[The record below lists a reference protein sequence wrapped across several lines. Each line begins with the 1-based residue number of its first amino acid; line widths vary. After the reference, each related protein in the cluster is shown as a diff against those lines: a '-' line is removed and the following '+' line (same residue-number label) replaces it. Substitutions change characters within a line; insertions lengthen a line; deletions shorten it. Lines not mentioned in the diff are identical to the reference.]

1 MPPMPGH
8 TVRIGLGLL
17 VVALF
22 LGYAAR
28 WVPIPLIERLEAIAY
43 DARLRLTMP
52 GGVDPRVVI
61 VDIDERSLQAEG
73 RWPWGRDKV
82 ARLVERLF
90 DDYKATVVG
99 FDIVFAE
106 PDDSSGLGQLDA
118 LAASALKGNAA
129 FETALREL
137 RPRLEF
143 DRLLAERLRDRP
155 VVLGYY
161 FSNTADDAGGAPLAV
176 GTLPAPAL
184 AAGTFSGRNI
194 RFTRWPGYGANLAP
208 LQAAAVSAGHFNQL
222 TDTDGVARR
231 VPMLAEYNGAY
242 YEALSLAVVRLVLG
256 APPIEPGYPAQPMFA
271 RGYSGLEWL
280 SVGPLRVPVDDL
292 VTSYVPYR
300 GARGSYPYVSATDVL
315 AGKVAAETLANRIV
329 LVGTSAPGL
338 FDLRSTPVA
347 PVFPGVEIHANL
359 IAGMLDGAIKQR
371 PPYVLGAEFVLLAL
385 TGLLL
390 VLALPWLSPMR
401 ATLVTLTVVVVVVGL
416 NFVVWQYGNL
426 ILPLASGLLLI
437 GLLYTLNMAWGFF
450 VEARGKRQITGL
462 FGQYV
467 PPELVEEMARNPERF
482 SMEGES
488 RELTVLFTDVRGF
501 TTISEGLDPKALS
514 SLMNEFLTPLTRI
527 IHRHR
532 GTIDKYMGDA
542 IMAFWGAP
550 IDDPEHA
557 DHAVAAAL
565 EMQRTL
571 SELQPQFKARGW
583 PPIRIG
589 VGLNTGRMS
598 VGNMGSEIRLA
609 YTVMGDAVNLAS
621 RLEGI
626 TKEYGA
632 DIIVGEAVCRAAP
645 GFLYAEL
652 DRVRVKGKEEPV
664 AIYEPLGRVGEVD
677 RAVADQTALF
687 HKALKLFRS
696 QDWDLAEV
704 QLLNLQ
710 KLSPQRKLYQLY
722 LERIGHYRAA
732 PPGTGWDGVFV
743 FQTK

>member
-1 MPPMPGH
+1 MTKH
-8 TVRIGLGLL
+8 FARILVGLL
-17 VVALF
+17 LVALF
-22 LGYAAR
+22 LGNCAR
-28 WVPIPLIERLEAIAY
+28 WVTLPLVERLEAIAY

-52 GGVDPRVVI
+52 GTLDPRIVI

-73 RWPWGRDKV
+73 RWPWGRDKL
-82 ARLVERLF
+82 ARLVDQLF
-90 DDYKATVVG
+90 DRYQVAVAG

-106 PDDSSGLGQLDA
+106 PDGSSGLAQLEA
-118 LAASALKGNAA
+118 LAAGELSGNAA
-129 FETALREL
+129 FESALREL
-137 RPRLEF
+137 RSRLAF
-143 DRLLAERLRDRP
+143 DELLAARLRDRP

-161 FSNTADDAGGAPLAV
+161 FSNAGGAEGGASLTV
-176 GTLPAPAL
+176 GRLPDPVL

-194 RFTRWPGYGANLAP
+194 RFTRWSGHGANLPA
-208 LQAAAVSAGHFNQL
+208 LQAAAASAGHFNQL

-231 VPMLAEYNGAY
+231 VPMLAEFNGAY
-242 YEALSLAVVRLVLG
+242 YESLSLAVVRLLLG
-256 APPIEPGYPAQPMFA
+256 SPGIEPGEPAEA
-271 RGYSGLEWL
+271 VLSRGYSGLEWL
-280 SVGPLRVPVDDL
+280 NVGPLRLPVDEL

-300 GARGSYPYVSATDVL
+300 GPRGSFTYVSATDVL
-315 AGKVAAETLANRIV
+315 AGRVDPQKLEKRVV

-359 IAGMLDGAIKQR
+359 IAGMLDGNIRQR
-371 PPYVLGAEFVLLAL
+371 PPYVLGAEFLLLLA

-390 VLALPWLSPMR
+390 VLWLPWLSPAR
-401 ATLVTLTVVVVVVGL
+401 ATALFAGTVALTLGI
-416 NFVVWQYGNL
+416 NFAVWQYGNL
-426 ILPLASGLLLI
+426 ILPIASGLLLI
-437 GLLYTLNMAWGFF
+437 ALLYTFNMAWGFF

-467 PPELVEEMARNPERF
+467 PPELVDEMAKDPGRF

-488 RELTVLFTDVRGF
+488 RELSVLFTDVRGF
-501 TTISEGLDPKALS
+501 TTISEGLDPKALA
-514 SLMNEFLTPLTRI
+514 SLMNTFLTPLTRI
-527 IHRHR
+527 IYRHR

-550 IDDPEHA
+550 VDDPDHA
-557 DHAVAAAL
+557 ANAVAAAL
-565 EMQRTL
+565 EMQATL
-571 SELQPQFKARGW
+571 AALQPQFKERGW

-589 VGLNTGRMS
+589 VGINTGRMS

-645 GFLYAEL
+645 GFHYVEL
-652 DRVRVKGKEEPV
+652 DRVRVKGKDEPV
-664 AIYEPLGRVGEVD
+664 AIFEPIGRKGEVGQ
-677 RAVADQTALF
+677 AVLDQAALF
-687 HKALKLFRS
+687 QKAVKLFRS
-696 QDWDLAEV
+696 QNWDLAEV

-710 KLSPQRKLYQLY
+710 KVAPGRKLYELY
-722 LERIGHYRAA
+722 LERVAIYRAD
-732 PPGTGWDGVFV
+732 PPPADWNGVFV

>member
-1 MPPMPGH
+1 MTKH
-8 TVRIGLGLL
+8 LARILLGLA
-17 VVALF
+17 VVAAF
-22 LGYAAR
+22 LGYCSR
-28 WVPIPLIERLEAIAY
+28 WIPMPLVERLEAIAY

-52 GGVDPRVVI
+52 GGVDPRIVI

-82 ARLVERLF
+82 ARLVDQLF
-90 DDYKATVVG
+90 DRYGIAVAG

-106 PDDSSGLGQLDA
+106 PDDSSGLPRLEA
-118 LAASALKGNAA
+118 LAAAELKGNAA
-129 FETALREL
+129 FEQALADL
-137 RPRLEF
+137 RPRLQF
-143 DRLLAERLRDRP
+143 DRLLADRLRNRP

-161 FSNTADDAGGAPLAV
+161 FSNAGAQGGAPDLAV
-176 GTLPAPAL
+176 GNLPRPVLAP
-184 AAGTFSGRNI
+184 GTFSGRNI
-194 RFTRWPGYGANLAP
+194 RFTRWTGHGANLP
-208 LQAAAVSAGHFNQL
+208 ELQAAATSAGHFNQL

-231 VPMLAEYNGAY
+231 VPMLAEFNGAY
-242 YEALSLAVVRLVLG
+242 YESLSLAVVRLLLG
-256 APPIEPGYPAQPMFA
+256 SPEIQPGYPAEAMLS

-280 SVGPLRVPVDDL
+280 NVGPLRLPVDDL

-300 GARGSYPYVSATDVL
+300 GLRGSFTYVSATDVL
-315 AGKVAAETLANRIV
+315 AGKVDPQLLDKRVV

-347 PVFPGVEIHANL
+347 PVYPGVEIHANL
-359 IAGMLDGAIKQR
+359 IAGMLDGNIRQR
-371 PPYVLGAEFVLLAL
+371 PPYVLGAEFLLL
-385 TGLLL
+385 LCTGLLL
-390 VLALPWLSPMR
+390 VLWLPWLSPAR
-401 ATLVTLTVVVVVVGL
+401 ATALAGAVTVLTIAL
-416 NFVVWQYGNL
+416 NVVVWQYGNL
-426 ILPLASGLLLI
+426 ILPIASGLLMI
-437 GLLYTLNMAWGFF
+437 ALLYTFNMAWGFF

-467 PPELVEEMARNPERF
+467 PPELVDEMARDPGRF

-514 SLMNEFLTPLTRI
+514 SLMNTFLTPLTRI
-527 IHRHR
+527 IYRHR

-550 IDDPEHA
+550 VDDPEHA
-557 DHAVAAAL
+557 AHAVAAAL
-565 EMQRTL
+565 EMQATL
-571 SELQPQFKARGW
+571 AALQPEFKERGW

-632 DIIVGEAVCRAAP
+632 DIIVGESVCRAAP
-645 GFLYAEL
+645 GFHYVEV

-664 AIYEPLGRVGEVD
+664 SIYEPIGRKGDVPQSALDE
-677 RAVADQTALF
+677 AALF
-687 HKALKLFRS
+687 QKAVKLFRN
-696 QDWDLAEV
+696 QNWDLAEV

-710 KLSPQRKLYQLY
+710 KLSPGRKLYQLY
-722 LERIGHYRAA
+722 LERVTLYRAD
-732 PPGTGWDGVFV
+732 PPPADWDGVFV

>member
-1 MPPMPGH
+1 MTRHGM
-8 TVRIGLGLL
+8 RIGLGLL
-17 VVALF
+17 IVALF
-22 LGYAAR
+22 LGYCAR

-43 DARLRLTMP
+43 DTRLRLSMP

-82 ARLVERLF
+82 ARLVDQLF
-90 DDYKATVVG
+90 DRYNVAVVG

-106 PDDSSGLGQLDA
+106 SDDSSGLSRLESMA
-118 LAASALKGNAA
+118 NAELKGNVP
-129 FETALREL
+129 FESALREL

-143 DRLLAERLRDRP
+143 DRLLASRLRERP

-161 FSNTADDAGGAPLAV
+161 FSNAAEGTAPLAI
-176 GTLPAPAL
+176 GALPAPAL
-184 AAGTFSGRNI
+184 KAGTFSGRNI
-194 RFTRWPGYGANLAP
+194 QFTRWPGYGANLAQ
-208 LQAAAVSAGHFNQL
+208 LQDAARLAGHFNQL

-231 VPMLAEYNGAY
+231 VPMLAEYGGAY
-242 YEALSLAVVRLVLG
+242 YESLSLAVVRLLLG
-256 APPIEPGYPAQPMFA
+256 SPAIEPGYPAQPMLA

-280 SVGPLRVPVDDL
+280 NVGPLRIPVDDL
-292 VTSYVPYR
+292 VTSHVPFR
-300 GARGSYPYVSATDVL
+300 GVRGSFPYVSATDVL
-315 AGKVAAETLANRIV
+315 AGKVDPQVLAKRIV

-347 PVFPGVEIHANL
+347 PVYPGVEMHANL
-359 IAGMLDGAIKQR
+359 IAGMLDGTIKQR
-371 PPYVLGAEFVLLAL
+371 PPYVLGAEFLLLAI
-385 TGLLL
+385 TGLA
-390 VLALPWLSPMR
+390 LALWLPWLSPMR
-401 ATLVTLTVVVVVVGL
+401 ATLLAVTTIVVVIAL
-416 NFVVWQYGNL
+416 NFAVWQYGNL
-426 ILPLASGLLLI
+426 ILPIASGLLLVA
-437 GLLYTLNMAWGFF
+437 LLYTLNMAWGFF

-467 PPELVEEMARNPERF
+467 PPELVDEMAKDPTRF

-488 RELTVLFTDVRGF
+488 RELSVLFTDVRGF

-514 SLMNEFLTPLTRI
+514 NLMNEFLTPLTRI
-527 IHRHR
+527 IYKHR

-550 IDDPEHA
+550 LEDA
-557 DHAVAAAL
+557 DHAAHAVEAAL

-571 SELQPQFKARGW
+571 AALQPEFKARGW
-583 PPIRIG
+583 PPIKIG
-589 VGLNTGRMS
+589 VGVNTGRMS

-645 GFLYAEL
+645 GFHYVEL
-652 DRVRVKGKEEPV
+652 DRVRVKGKEAPV
-664 AIYEPLGRVGEVD
+664 AIFEPLGRQGEVD
-677 RAVADQTALF
+677 RALLDQMGLF
-687 HKALKLFRS
+687 QKAIRLFRS

-710 KLSPQRKLYQLY
+710 RVAPQRKVFQLY
-722 LERIGHYRAA
+722 LERIAHYRLE
-732 PPGTGWDGVFV
+732 PPPSDWDGVFV

>member
-1 MPPMPGH
+1 MTKH
-8 TVRIGLGLL
+8 FARILVGLL

-22 LGYAAR
+22 LGYCAR
-28 WVPIPLIERLEAIAY
+28 WIPMPLVERLEAIAY

-52 GGVDPRVVI
+52 GTLDPRIVI

-73 RWPWGRDKV
+73 RWPWGRDKL
-82 ARLVERLF
+82 ALLVDQLF
-90 DDYKATVVG
+90 DRYQVAVAG

-106 PDDSSGLGQLDA
+106 PDDSSGLSQLEA
-118 LAASALKGNAA
+118 LAAGELNGNAA
-129 FETALREL
+129 FEAALREL
-137 RPRLEF
+137 RPRLAF
-143 DRLLAERLRDRP
+143 DQRLAARLRDRP

-161 FSNTADDAGGAPLAV
+161 FSNDGGTTGVPNLTV
-176 GTLPAPAL
+176 GALPRPVL

-194 RFTRWPGYGANLAP
+194 RFTRWTGHGANLP
-208 LQAAAVSAGHFNQL
+208 ELQAAAVSAGHFNQL
-222 TDTDGVARR
+222 TDADGVARR
-231 VPMLAEYNGAY
+231 VPMLAEFNGAY
-242 YEALSLAVVRLVLG
+242 YESLSLAVVRLLLG
-256 APPIEPGYPAQPMFA
+256 SPGIEPGYPAEAMLS

-280 SVGPLRVPVDDL
+280 NVGPLRLPVDEL

-300 GARGSYPYVSATDVL
+300 GPRGSFTYVSATDVL
-315 AGKVAAETLANRIV
+315 AGRVDRGLLEKRVV

-347 PVFPGVEIHANL
+347 PVYPGVEIHANL
-359 IAGMLDGAIKQR
+359 IAGMLDGNIRQR
-371 PPYVLGAEFVLLAL
+371 PPYVLGAEFLLL
-385 TGLLL
+385 LGTGLLL
-390 VLALPWLSPMR
+390 VLWLPWLSPAR
-401 ATLVTLTVVVVVVGL
+401 ATALFVGTVALTLGI

-426 ILPLASGLLLI
+426 ILPIASGLLLI
-437 GLLYTLNMAWGFF
+437 ALLYTFNMAWGFF

-467 PPELVEEMARNPERF
+467 PPELVDEMARNPGRF
-482 SMEGES
+482 SMEGDS
-488 RELTVLFTDVRGF
+488 RELSVLFTDVRGF

-514 SLMNEFLTPLTRI
+514 SLMNTFLTPLTRI

-550 IDDPEHA
+550 VDDPAHA
-557 DHAVAAAL
+557 ANAVAAAL
-565 EMQRTL
+565 EMQATL
-571 SELQPQFKARGW
+571 SALQPQFKERGW

-589 VGLNTGRMS
+589 VGINTGRMS

-632 DIIVGEAVCRAAP
+632 DIIVGESVCRAAP
-645 GFLYAEL
+645 GFHYVEL
-652 DRVRVKGKEEPV
+652 DRVRVKGKDEPV
-664 AIYEPLGRVGEVD
+664 AIFEPIGRKGEVD
-677 RAVADQTALF
+677 QAVLDQAALF
-687 HKALKLFRS
+687 QKAVKLFRS
-696 QDWDLAEV
+696 QNWDLAEV

-710 KLSPQRKLYQLY
+710 KLAPGRKLYELY
-722 LERIGHYRAA
+722 LERVAIYRAD
-732 PPGTGWDGVFV
+732 PPPADWDGVFV